1 MGIKLKN
8 NQFQEKKVNWR
19 CVAKHKDNMCSRECL
34 INSVFDLFGKK
45 FTLMIIRLLL
55 LNKVMRFTELEQ
67 KIGGSPK
74 TLTQRLRNLEK
85 QGLVSREVYNEI
97 PIRVEYSLTEA
108 GVALDEVFST
118 ISEWVTQ
125 WISNESPS

>member
-1 MGIKLKN
+1 MKLENTQYKEN
-8 NQFQEKKVNWR
+8 KLNWQ
-19 CVAKHKDNMCSRECL
+19 CVAKHKDNICSRECL

-55 LNKVMRFTELEQ
+55 VNKIMRFTELEH

-85 QGLVSREVYNEI
+85 KGLVSREVYNEI

-118 ISEWVTQ
+118 ISEWVKQ
-125 WISNESPS
+125 WISNESSLK

>member
-1 MGIKLKN
+1 M
-8 NQFQEKKVNWR
+8 
-19 CVAKHKDNMCSRECL
+19 
-34 INSVFDLFGKK
+34 NSVFDLFGKK

-55 LNKVMRFTELEQ
+55 IHKVMRFTELEQ

-108 GVALDEVFST
+108 GIALDEVFST
-118 ISEWVTQ
+118 ISKWVNQ
-125 WISNESPS
+125 WISNGSPMK

>member
-1 MGIKLKN
+1 MKN
-8 NQFQEKKVNWR
+8 NPFNENNPKWK
-19 CVAKHKDNMCSRECL
+19 CVAKHKDDLCSKECL

-45 FTLMIIRLLL
+45 FTLMIIRSLLI
-55 LNKVMRFTELEQ
+55 NKVMRFTELEQ
-67 KIGGSPK
+67 KIGGSSK

-118 ISEWVTQ
+118 ISEWIKQ
-125 WISNESPS
+125 WIFNESTMK